1 MISIGIATWLELLVC
16 KSWASRHPAGELY
29 NFDLVN
35 AESSHWCV
43 YIRQMFAF
51 LKKPLVGFDSGDT
64 YDCLR
69 EHFTFPRLL
78 VAQPLLV

>member
-1 MISIGIATWLELLVC
+1 MLNPLI
-16 KSWASRHPAGELY
+16 
-29 NFDLVN
+29 D
-35 AESSHWCV
+35 V
-43 YIRQMFAF
+43 YVYGRCLPFS
-51 LKKPLVGFDSGDT
+51 KKPLVGFDSGDT